1 VKALCFLIPNHPIN
15 PGWRAS
21 DAGFYQMKRSV
32 RILIQII
39 AVGMM
44 VFGVLEI
51 GLEFAHHQV
60 QIRDHIEPV
69 KTNVW
74 SYIIGTVLFVVA
86 IILFLG
92 SDSLA
97 EQLTDDI
104 DDE

>member
-1 VKALCFLIPNHPIN
+1 
-15 PGWRAS
+15 
-21 DAGFYQMKRSV
+21 MKRPV
-32 RILIQII
+32 RTLIQII
-39 AVGMM
+39 AAGLML
-44 VFGVLEI
+44 FGVLEI

-60 QIRDHIEPV
+60 QIRDHIQPI

-74 SYIIGTVLFVVA
+74 RYIIGVALFVVG

-92 SDSLA
+92 SNSLA